1 MSKQVSFDDLD
12 FQEHS
17 MNESKEMVLRYGPA
31 VHARMHFHN
40 GYGVS
45 VIRGRA
51 FYSDGDDYEVAML
64 DKDGRLMYTDIVN
77 NDVLGHLTKDQVTD
91 VMRKIAAY

>member
-17 MNESKEMVLRYGPA
+17 MNESKEMLLRYGPA

-51 FYSDGDDYEVAML
+51 FYSDGDDYEVAN
-64 DKDGRLMYTDIVN
+64 TDIVN